1 MRQGFVTQHAFSQ
14 VKNEERRLS
23 YEVNK
28 PRGNRRLMSSRLR
41 YTAAMGT
48 LLHRLLII
56 FFVASESKVH
66 GSNICT
72 SRGVTTCQQCLAVHP
87 SCAWCSQEEFGKG
100 GHSES
105 RCDLKQNLLDGGCRL
120 EALEFPSSTM
130 TIGKDA
136 PLSDKASG
144 TGDDVTQIKPQKLHM
159 VLRSGDAKRFTV
171 SVKQVEDYPV
181 DLYYL
186 MDLSYS
192 MKDDLARLHTLGNEL
207 AIAMGRTT
215 SNLRMGFGAF
225 VDKTMSPYMY
235 IFPPEAVENPCFG
248 SGNTCQ
254 AQFGF
259 KNVLSLTEKVARF
272 TEEVGKQQVSRNRD
286 APEGGFDA
294 VMQAVVCKDKIGW
307 RPDASHLLVFTT
319 DAKTHIALDGRIAGI
334 VQPNDG
340 LCHLGSDNIYN
351 KSTVL
356 DYPSLALMTEKMS
369 ENNINLIFAVTNY
382 VVPLYKEYSKLIP
395 GTTVGT
401 LSDDSGNVIQL
412 IEEAYAKIRSKVELE
427 LLGVPEELN
436 LSFNATCLNGE
447 VIPGL
452 KSCSGLKIG
461 DTVSFSVEA
470 QLRGCPKEKSRTFT
484 IKPLGFKDSLE
495 VTVEFACGCNCE
507 AKAEPNSPLCSNGN
521 GTYECGVCQCHQG
534 RLGPRCECSVEDYS
548 PSDDAN
554 CIPKPGSPICSGRG
568 NCLCGQ
574 CSCHANG
581 FGQVWGK
588 YCECDDFNCLRF
600 KGALCSDHGK
610 CNCGFC
616 QCDSGWEGE
625 NCNCTTR
632 KDTCRTSMGVCSG
645 RGNCECGVC
654 QCTQPGAYGATCE
667 KCPTCPDSCTI
678 KEACVECQHFQRGQ
692 YIKDESCNKICRNEI
707 KVVDELVFHDSNAV
721 NCSYKDV
728 EDCIVHFQ
736 YYEDDSGKSILFV
749 VKEPECPEGPD
760 ILVVLMAVAGAIL
773 LLGLV
778 GLLIWKL
785 LVTIHDRREFARFEE
800 ERAKAKWDTANNP
813 LYKGATSTFTNVAYR
828 GT

>member
-1 MRQGFVTQHAFSQ
+1 
-14 VKNEERRLS
+14 
-23 YEVNK
+23 
-28 PRGNRRLMSSRLR
+28 MSSRLR
-41 YTAAMGT
+41 YSPAMGT
-48 LLHRLLII
+48 FLNGLVILFL
-56 FFVASESKVH
+56 FLSSASNVF

-100 GHSES
+100 GSGAF
-105 RCDLKQNLLDGGCRL
+105 RCDLKENLLNVGCSNS
-120 EALEFPSSTM
+120 ALEFPSSTL
-130 TIGKDA
+130 TIQEDT

-144 TGDDVTQIKPQKLHM
+144 TADDVTQIKPQKLHI
-159 VLRSGDAKRFTV
+159 VLRPGDAKRFTV

-192 MKDDLARLHTLGNEL
+192 MKDDLVRLRTLGNEL
-207 AIAMGRTT
+207 AVTMGRTT

-225 VDKTMSPYMY
+225 VDKTTSPYMY
-235 IFPPEAVENPCFG
+235 TYPPEAVENPCYG
-248 SGNTCQ
+248 IGDQCQ

-259 KNVLSLTEKVARF
+259 KHVLSLTEKVARF
-272 TEEVGKQQVSRNRD
+272 TEEVEKQQVSRNRD

-294 VMQAVVCKDKIGW
+294 VMQAVVCKEKIGW
-307 RPDASHLLVFTT
+307 RADASHLLVFTT
-319 DAKTHIALDGRIAGI
+319 DAKSHIALDGRIAGI
-334 VQPNDG
+334 VLPNDG
-340 LCHLGSDNIYN
+340 ECHLDNENIYN
-351 KSTVL
+351 KATVL
-356 DYPSLALMTEKMS
+356 DYPSLALMTDKMS

-382 VVPLYKEYSKLIP
+382 VVPLYKNYSQLIP
-395 GTTVGT
+395 GTTVGM

-436 LSFNATCLNGE
+436 LSFNATCLKGE

-470 QLRGCPKEKSRTFT
+470 QLRGCPKEKHSTFT
-484 IKPLGFKDSLE
+484 IKPRGFKDSLE
-495 VTVEFACGCNCE
+495 VTVDFACGCNCE
-507 AKAEPNSPLCSNGN
+507 AKAEANSSLCSKGN
-521 GTYECGVCQCHQG
+521 GTYECGVCTCHQG

-548 PSDDAN
+548 PSDDVN
-554 CIPKPGSPICSGRG
+554 CIPKPGSPVCSGRG
-568 NCLCGQ
+568 DCLCGQ
-574 CSCHANG
+574 CSCHANE

-616 QCDSGWEGE
+616 QCDAGWEGE

-632 KDTCRTSMGVCSG
+632 KDTCTSSIGLLCTG
-645 RGNCECGVC
+645 RGKCECGVC

-678 KEACVECQHFQRGQ
+678 KQHCVECQHFKRGQ
-692 YIKDESCNKICRNEI
+692 YTEDNSCSRICKDEIQL
-707 KVVDELVFHDSNAV
+707 VDKLVFHNRNAV

-728 EDCIVHFQ
+728 NDCVEHFQ
-736 YYEDDSGKSILFV
+736 YYEDESGKSILFV
-749 VKEPECPEGPD
+749 VKEPECPQGPD
-760 ILVVLMAVAGAIL
+760 ILVVLLAVAGAIL

-785 LVTIHDRREFARFEE
+785 LVTIHDRREFAKFEE

-828 GT
+828 GN

>member
-1 MRQGFVTQHAFSQ
+1 
-14 VKNEERRLS
+14 
-23 YEVNK
+23 
-28 PRGNRRLMSSRLR
+28 MSSRLR
-41 YTAAMGT
+41 YSPAMGT
-48 LLHRLLII
+48 FLNGLVILFL
-56 FFVASESKVH
+56 FLSSASNVF

-100 GHSES
+100 GSGAS
-105 RCDLKQNLLDGGCRL
+105 RCDLKENLLNVGCSNS
-120 EALEFPSSTM
+120 ALEFPSSTL
-130 TIGKDA
+130 TIQEDT

-144 TGDDVTQIKPQKLHM
+144 TADDVTQIKPQKLHI
-159 VLRSGDAKRFTV
+159 VLRPGDAKRFTV

-192 MKDDLARLHTLGNEL
+192 MKDDLVRLRTLGNEL
-207 AIAMGRTT
+207 AVTMGRTT

-225 VDKTMSPYMY
+225 VDKTTSPYMY
-235 IFPPEAVENPCFG
+235 TYPPEAVENPCYG
-248 SGNTCQ
+248 IGDQCQ

-272 TEEVGKQQVSRNRD
+272 TEEVEKQKVSRNRD

-294 VMQAVVCKDKIGW
+294 VMQAVVCKEKIGW
-307 RPDASHLLVFTT
+307 RADASHLLVFTT
-319 DAKTHIALDGRIAGI
+319 DAKSHIALDGRIAGI

-340 LCHLGSDNIYN
+340 QCHLDNENTYN
-351 KSTVL
+351 KATVL

-369 ENNINLIFAVTNY
+369 ENNINLIFAVTSY
-382 VVPLYKEYSKLIP
+382 VVPLYKNYSQLIP
-395 GTTVGT
+395 GTTVGM

-436 LSFNATCLNGE
+436 LSFNATCLKGE
-447 VIPGL
+447 VTPGL

-470 QLRGCPKEKSRTFT
+470 QLRGCPKEKHRTFT
-484 IKPLGFKDSLE
+484 IKPRGFKDSLE
-495 VTVEFACGCNCE
+495 VTVDFACGCNCE
-507 AKAEPNSPLCSNGN
+507 AKAEANSSLCSKGN

-548 PSDDAN
+548 PSDDVN
-554 CIPKPGSPICSGRG
+554 CISQTGGQICSRRG
-568 NCLCGQ
+568 DCLCGQ
-574 CSCHANG
+574 CSCHANE

-600 KGALCSDHGK
+600 KGALCSAHGK

-616 QCDSGWEGE
+616 QCDAGWEGE

-632 KDTCRTSMGVCSG
+632 KDTCTSSIGLLCTG

-678 KEACVECQHFQRGQ
+678 KQHCVECQHFKRGQ
-692 YIKDESCNKICRNEI
+692 YTEDNSCSRICKDEI
-707 KVVDELVFHDSNAV
+707 KVVDELGFHAKNAV

-728 EDCIVHFQ
+728 NDCVEHFQ
-736 YYEDDSGKSILFV
+736 YYEDESGKSILFV
-749 VKEPECPEGPD
+749 VKEPECPEGAD
-760 ILVVLMAVAGAIL
+760 VLVVLLAVAGAIL

-785 LVTIHDRREFARFEE
+785 LVTIHDRREFAKFEE

-813 LYKGATSTFTNVAYR
+813 LYKGATSTFTNVTYR
-828 GT
+828 GN